1 MQELQPTGFESDYIA
16 FFSYFTNALGIK
28 KQKILVHVSF
38 FFISPKCFILQWI
51 PYYRPTLVKQK
62 ATGPI

>member
-38 FFISPKCFILQWI
+38 FYFSQVLHITMNSIL
-51 PYYRPTLVKQK
+51 
-62 ATGPI
+62 